1 MMNTRKKFL
10 SSLILVLLVV
20 GQAMAQYPK
29 RIISLAPS
37 LTKNLY
43 LLHAGDL
50 LVGCTNYCHLQSGTH
65 AEVVATALDVN
76 FEKAVLLKPDL
87 VITTTLSSPRTIDTF
102 KKLGVKVLVLE
113 TPKSFDE
120 ICNQFIRLGEEVG
133 KKELAEEIIAK
144 SKEQI
149 EGIRQ
154 RVPKDI
160 PHQKMFMQIGAKP
173 LFTVVPNTFMNDF
186 ITFSGCE
193 NIASDLKI
201 GSITREAVLVR
212 NPDVIVVV
220 LMGTLGADEKDEWKT
235 FTNLSAVKKKQ
246 VFTINADDACSPTPL
261 SFVEALNELIGM
273 IYK

>member
-10 SSLILVLLVV
+10 GTLLLVLLMV
-20 GQAMAQYPK
+20 GQILAQPTK

-50 LVGCTNYCHLQSGTH
+50 LVGCTNYCQLQSGTH

-87 VITTTLSSPRTIDTF
+87 VITTTLSSPQTIDTF

-120 ICNQFIRLGEEVG
+120 ICSQFIQLGEEIG
-133 KKELAEEIIAK
+133 KKELAEEIIGEAK
-144 SKEQI
+144 KQI
-149 EGIRQ
+149 ATIRQ
-154 RVPKDI
+154 KVPDNA

-212 NPDVIVVV
+212 NPDIIIVV
-220 LMGTLGADEKDEWKT
+220 LMGTLGADETDQWES
-235 FTNLSAVKKKQ
+235 FSNLSAVKKQQ
-246 VFTINADDACSPTPL
+246 VFLMNADDACSPTPL
-261 SFVEALNELIGM
+261 SFVKALDELIGL